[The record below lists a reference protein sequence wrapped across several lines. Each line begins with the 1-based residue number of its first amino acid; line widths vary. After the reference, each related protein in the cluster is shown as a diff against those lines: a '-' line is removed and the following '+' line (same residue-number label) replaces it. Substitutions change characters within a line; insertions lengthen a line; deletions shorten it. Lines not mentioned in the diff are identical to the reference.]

1 MAAGHDIPDDIAPL
15 VAKCGVQGSKKAANL
30 AFLLHQQKKRDK
42 IIERCSIKRLGNED
56 INTEVPAK
64 MTIQSYRNETTS
76 HLKDHYGMF
85 ALTSVECL
93 VKLTCISH
101 GNRPQYG

>member
-1 MAAGHDIPDDIAPL
+1 MDIAPL
-15 VAKCGVQGSKKAANL
+15 VAKCGVQNLKKVADL

-85 ALTSVECL
+85 ALISVECL